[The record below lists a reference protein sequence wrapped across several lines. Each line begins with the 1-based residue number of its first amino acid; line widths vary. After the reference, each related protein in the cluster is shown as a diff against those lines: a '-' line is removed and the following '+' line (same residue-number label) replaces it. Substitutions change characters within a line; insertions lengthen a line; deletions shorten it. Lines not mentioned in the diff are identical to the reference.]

1 MCQTLLTAQPKYRGE
16 ALVLP
21 RMHVSD
27 FADSSWEDLAL
38 YEEWMGWEET
48 VWGGGEEEKSG
59 TVICM

>member
-1 MCQTLLTAQPKYRGE
+1 MFQTLMTAQPKYRGE

-21 RMHVSD
+21 RIRVSD

-48 VWGGGEEEKSG
+48 VGEGRKG
-59 TVICM
+59 RVGL